1 MTAMFSTRAARRRA
15 VSFTILLAVT
25 LVLMAISSSPLV
37 TEFQNAMAFAMR
49 PVVGAL
55 HDVADSTA
63 GAFAAFGDI
72 DRLHTDNA
80 ALRRENDRLQAE
92 NLRAKSLEQE
102 NESLSTLLQ
111 LQSSFSYRTA
121 AAVVIAR
128 DSSEVRRSVTI
139 SKGSDDGIQQGDVVI
154 AEGGALVGRVSD
166 VGPTFA
172 IVTLISDR
180 SSTVIGATE
189 TAGATGDVVGQLGGA
204 LIMQNIDSTE
214 TVAPGEQVLTAGI
227 ELPGGIRSPYP
238 KGLLIG
244 VVTDVKHEASSVVQ
258 TAFLQPTTNLD
269 KVSYVLV
276 VLDYVGGI
284 PNSGDTPIDCSQ
296 TGAGGALP
304 GGEQPCIEPTAAPGK
319 SAAPRP
325 TASPLLP

>member
-1 MTAMFSTRAARRRA
+1 MLATRAARRRA
-15 VSFTILLAVT
+15 VAFTALLAAT
-25 LVLMAISSSPLV
+25 RILMAISSSPLI

-49 PVVGAL
+49 PVQGAL
-55 HDVADSTA
+55 HDAADSVA
-63 GAFAAFGDI
+63 GAFAAIGDI

-80 ALRRENDRLQAE
+80 ALRRENERLTAE
-92 NLRAKSLEQE
+92 NLRAKALEAE

-111 LQSSFSYRTA
+111 LKSSIAYETT

-128 DSSEVRRSVTI
+128 ESSEVRRAVTI
-139 SKGSDDGIQQGDVVI
+139 SKGSDEGIEKGDVVI
-154 AEGGALVGRVSD
+154 AEGGALVGRVTD

-180 SSTVIGATE
+180 SSTVIGQTE
-189 TAGATGDVVGQLGGA
+189 TNAATGDVVGQLGGA
-204 LIMQNIDSTE
+204 LVMQNVDSTD
-214 TVAPGEQVLTAGI
+214 TVVPGEQVLTAGI
-227 ELPGGIRSPYP
+227 ELPGGVRSPYP

-244 VVTDVKHEASSVVQ
+244 EVTDVKHEASSVVQ
-258 TAFLQPTTNLD
+258 TAFLQPITNLD

-284 PNSGDTPIDCSQ
+284 PDAGDTPIDCAN
-296 TGAGGALP
+296 TGTGGALP
-304 GGEQPCIEPTAAPGK
+304 GGEQPCIQPTPKA
-319 SAAPRP
+319 SASPRS